1 MTTNND
7 ETQGRPIEELSK
19 LDSYQDMTDEEIE
32 RLTEYKLEIAMKD
45 AVFKETMRQQQAVAQ
60 AKAEAYAA
68 QAEHAKSKL
77 DELIA
82 APLNLA
88 TVKEGE

>member
-1 MTTNND
+1 MTTDN
-7 ETQGRPIEELSK
+7 ETSGRPIEELSK
-19 LDSYQDMTDEEIE
+19 LDSYQGMTDEEIE
-32 RLTEYKLEIAMKD
+32 RLTKYKLEIAMKD
-45 AVFKETMRQQQAVAQ
+45 TEFQETMKQQQAVAK
-60 AKAEAYAA
+60 AKADAYAA

-88 TVKEGE
+88 TVKDGE

>member
-1 MTTNND
+1 MTTNNG
-7 ETQGRPIEELSK
+7 ETKGRPIEELSK
-19 LDSYQDMTDEEIE
+19 LDSYQGMTDEEIE
-32 RLTEYKLEIAMKD
+32 RLTKYKLDIAMKD
-45 AVFKETMRQQQAVAQ
+45 AAFQETMKQQQAVAH

-77 DELIA
+77 EDLIA

-88 TVKEGE
+88 TVKDGK

>member
-1 MTTNND
+1 MTTDN
-7 ETQGRPIEELSK
+7 ETSGRPIEELSK
-19 LDSYQDMTDEEIE
+19 LDSYQGMTDEEIE
-32 RLTEYKLEIAMKD
+32 RLTKYKLEIAMKD
-45 AVFKETMRQQQAVAQ
+45 TAFQETMKQQQAVAK

-88 TVKEGE
+88 TVKDGE